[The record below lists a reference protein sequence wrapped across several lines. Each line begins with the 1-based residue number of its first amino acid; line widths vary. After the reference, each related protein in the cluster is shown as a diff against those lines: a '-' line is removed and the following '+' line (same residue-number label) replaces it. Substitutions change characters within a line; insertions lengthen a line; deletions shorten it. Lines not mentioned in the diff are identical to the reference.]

1 MRISDWSSD
10 VCSSDLGEME
20 GGCTTFAADLGTQV
34 TCAQAVQTAI
44 DAFGRLDVLC
54 NIAGILRF
62 HALPDVT
69 PEDWNRLIATNLT
82 APFFMMQAA
91 MPHLIETQGNVVNI
105 ASTASLVGQAYTA
118 PYAATKTAVDRKST
132 RM

>member
-10 VCSSDLGEME
+10 VCSSDL
-20 GGCTTFAADLGTQV
+20 

-82 APFFMMQAA
+82 APFFMMPAA
-91 MPHLIETQGNVVNI
+91 MPHLIETQGNVVNN
-105 ASTASLVGQAYTA
+105 AST
-118 PYAATKTAVDRKST
+118 DRKRQRLKSSH
-132 RM
+132 